1 MKHDKPHKC
10 RIVDK
15 PEIKITADGSHTL
28 YVPNLDET
36 YHSVHGAIQEAMHV
50 YINAGLNYF
59 NDKKELAILEIGFGT
74 GLNTFLTYRE
84 AIKNRLLINYSAIEA
99 YPLSIE
105 EISVLNYLKELKAS
119 PVQTETFS
127 KIHESKWEVSEQITN
142 TFFLRKLNMFLQG
155 FAENKQYDVIY
166 FDAFGPRVQ
175 PELWEEP
182 ILKNMY
188 NALNPNGILV
198 TYCAKGSVK
207 RGLKQ
212 VGFAIENIP
221 GPPGKREMTRAI
233 KQ

>member
-1 MKHDKPHKC
+1 MKYDKAHKC

-59 NDKKELAILEIGFGT
+59 NDKKELAILEVGFGT

-84 AIKNRLLINYSAIEA
+84 AIKKELNINYSAIEA

-105 EISVLNYLKELKAS
+105 EISKLNYLQELAADQFEME
-119 PVQTETFS
+119 VFD
-127 KIHESKWEVSEQITN
+127 KIHKSKWEVSEPISN
-142 TFFLRKLNMFLQG
+142 MFSLRKLNMLLQD
-155 FAENKQYDVIY
+155 FAENNQYDVIY
-166 FDAFGPRVQ
+166 FDAFGPMVQ
-175 PELWEEP
+175 PELWEEV

-188 NALNPNGILV
+188 NSLKSNGILV

-207 RGLKQ
+207 RALKQ
-212 VGFAIENIP
+212 VGFTVENIP

-233 KQ
+233 K